1 MDQAVWAS
9 RASLVVG
16 LRPQLDRRDPAAVI
30 RARFNETT
38 KVRTKSDDSD
48 SDFRWLKLFF
58 SSRDSYWS
66 PTGDDGIPNKSALEV
81 FEISLLLHPAP
92 EQLTPFDSEL
102 WFAPSSVERVAEEIG
117 EFVVAPMLC

>member
-58 SSRDSYWS
+58 SSRDSCWS
-66 PTGDDGIPNKSALEV
+66 PTGDESESQKLMFYFCESDTHLVENAQMVDGEGCTN
-81 FEISLLLHPAP
+81 SLLR
-92 EQLTPFDSEL
+92 T
-102 WFAPSSVERVAEEIG
+102 SS
-117 EFVVAPMLC
+117 F

>member
-1 MDQAVWAS
+1 MACLS
-9 RASLVVG
+9 TFFF
-16 LRPQLDRRDPAAVI
+16 DRKSEVENKNPDL

-38 KVRTKSDDSD
+38 KLRNKIDFD